1 MITARQDFYSKVSP
15 AAFTRQ
21 NILSGHAIK
30 INPALIVMVD
40 TLTDQVTPAV
50 LQQRVKSAVVF
61 LLQHKIRTFHLDL
74 NFNDYGGFK
83 ANMPPVNTAVFT
95 PAFIED
101 LNGIVRANNG
111 FLNLHLLTG
120 DPLRHWERFDHIL
133 LGAVCFQ
140 LDAVF
145 EPARL
150 RELVA
155 RITATGACASPVIET
170 VGSDTLI
177 PAGPD
182 AVFAL
187 LEPVLADIGLLTFQ
201 TAQTAARSDTSAG
214 RFQPDRLEPY
224 LRPARQSFGGA
235 IQLQGGIT
243 LETAAQAVQLGADF
257 LVCGTELFYN
267 KAGFSTP
274 QVIDRMFETIAATF
288 EPA

>member
-1 MITARQDFYSKVSP
+1 MATARQDFYSKISP

-21 NILSGHAIK
+21 NILAGGAIK

-40 TLTDQVTPAV
+40 ALTNQVTPAV

-74 NFNDYGGFK
+74 NFDDYSGFK
-83 ANMPPVNTAVFT
+83 ANQPPANTAVFT
-95 PAFIED
+95 PVFIED

-111 FLNLHLLTG
+111 FLNLHLLTD
-120 DPLRHWERFDHIL
+120 DPLRHWEQLAHIP

-145 EPARL
+145 DPPRL
-150 RELVA
+150 RELVT

-170 VGSDTLI
+170 VGDDTFI
-177 PAGPD
+177 PAGPE
-182 AVFAL
+182 AVWAL
-187 LEPVLADIGLLTFQ
+187 LEPALADIGMLTFQ
-201 TAQTAARSDTSAG
+201 TAQTAARSDTPAG
-214 RFQPDRLEPY
+214 RFRPDRLEPY
-224 LRPARQSFGGA
+224 LQLARQSFSGV

-243 LETAAQAVQLGADF
+243 LESVAPAAQLGADF

-267 KAGFSTP
+267 KAGYSTP
-274 QVIDRMFETIAATF
+274 QVIDRMFETIAALF